1 MPPQKKP
8 PPKTQQKKMNPKLN
22 IGLASDHAGFELKE
36 TVAAHLAAKGFA
48 LQDYG
53 THSLA
58 SCDYPDY
65 AHALGQ
71 AVTEG
76 RVDYGVAICGS
87 GQGICMTVNKH
98 AHVRGA
104 LVWAPELAEMT
115 RRHNDANVLC
125 LPARYISAE
134 TALQIVETFF
144 ATEFEGGRHQNRID
158 KIDL

>member
-1 MPPQKKP
+1 MALPIKV
-8 PPKTQQKKMNPKLN
+8 
-22 IGLASDHAGFELKE
+22 GLASDHAGFELK
-36 TVAAHLAAKGFA
+36 TSVANYLAAQGME

-65 AHALGQ
+65 AHALGV
-71 AVTEG
+71 AIGTGEVA
-76 RVDYGVAICGS
+76 YGVAICGS

-125 LPARYISAE
+125 LPARYITPE
-134 TALQIVETFF
+134 TALEIVRIFF